1 MSDQQMI
8 LILII
13 AFFVLGCN
21 FSCKGMNEY
30 FSDCKN
36 CKSRRAC
43 QYDMCKKCKSCKKRR
58 RKRDYDDDDE
68 DEDEESIYRD
78 GTKLILP
85 EGNITN
91 TCLDLCFNSR
101 NGDPIA
107 ELDDIEGSEQEKID
121 QIMNDCSKH
130 CSGRSDKRAINNL
143 LR

>member
-30 FSDCKN
+30 FSNCKN
-36 CKSRRAC
+36 CKTKRAC
-43 QYDMCKKCKSCKKRR
+43 KYDMCRECKSCKKRR
-58 RKRDYDDDDE
+58 RKGDYDDDD
-68 DEDEESIYRD
+68 DDDESIYRD

-107 ELDDIEGSEQEKID
+107 ELEKLKGNEQ
-121 QIMNDCSKH
+121 
-130 CSGRSDKRAINNL
+130 
-143 LR
+143 